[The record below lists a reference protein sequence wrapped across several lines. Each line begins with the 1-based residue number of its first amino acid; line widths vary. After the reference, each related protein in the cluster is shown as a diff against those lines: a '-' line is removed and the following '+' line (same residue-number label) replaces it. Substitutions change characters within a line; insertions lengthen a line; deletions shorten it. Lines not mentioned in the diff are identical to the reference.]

1 MLALYVEEESK
12 LVKLITEANQY
23 GLKLDTQTAPSTQ
36 NTDDNRS
43 EKHIAEPNANNIEH
57 CRSLAA
63 CASVK
68 RHRHPF
74 ARSRRVI
81 FSGYAS
87 CDGIAGREL
96 YKIIPLSTDDN
107 WSYTA
112 L

>member
-23 GLKLDTQTAPSTQ
+23 GLKLDTQTAPSAQ

-43 EKHIAEPNANNIEH
+43 EKHIAEPNANYIEH
-57 CRSLAA
+57 CHWRLALQA
-63 CASVK
+63 K

-87 CDGIAGREL
+87 CDDIAEREL
-96 YKIIPLSTDDN
+96 YNIIPLSTDDN
-107 WSYTA
+107 RSYNA
-112 L
+112 R